1 MSLKKKILSI
11 VLAILLVFLGS
22 GAIYAY
28 NILAGLGS
36 GQRLN
41 ESALSINTLS
51 NTDVINVA
59 LFGID
64 GREDVDGDRTDTI
77 MIASIDLNEGD
88 VQVTSIMRDLYVRIP
103 AGSNNEE
110 NYDKINAAYMYGG
123 PQQSIQTIN
132 ENFDMNISDYVVVN
146 FNCLVDSV
154 DALGGVDIDVKNG
167 EVVYWT
173 NQYIGD
179 VNEKTGHND
188 PYLERT
194 GMQTLTGV
202 QALAYCRNR
211 YSDDDYGR
219 TERQREV
226 VKAMFDKAINADIMT
241 TLNII
246 NKVYPYIQTSF
257 SLNEITQYAG
267 AYMSLNNKTFK
278 NGRIPFDGYNTTAD
292 INETSYVVP
301 VTLEDNA
308 VMLHKLIYGENNDY
322 TPSDTVKMISNNIV
336 STTGLSHGSAADPST
351 YGPGSNNGS
360 PIGGQVEVQIPEN
373 EVSYSEDVYY

>member
-1 MSLKKKILSI
+1 MSLKKKILFI

-77 MIASIDLNEGD
+77 MIASIDLNKGD

-132 ENFDMNISDYVVVN
+132 ENFDMNISDYVVVD
-146 FNCLVDSV
+146 FNCLVDTV
-154 DALGGVDIDVKNG
+154 DALGGIDIDVKNDD
-167 EVVYWT
+167 VVYWT
-173 NQYIGD
+173 NYYIRD

-188 PYLERT
+188 PNLATT
-194 GMQTLTGV
+194 GMQKLTGV

-211 YSDDDYGR
+211 YSDDDYKR

-226 VKAMFDKAINADIMT
+226 VKAMFDKAVSADIMT

-246 NKVYPYIQTSF
+246 NKVYPYIQTSVT
-257 SLNEITQYAG
+257 LNEITQYAS
-267 AYMSLNNKTFK
+267 AYMALKDRTFT
-278 NGRIPFDGYNTTAD
+278 NGRVPFDGYNTTTNID
-292 INETSYVVP
+292 ETSYVVP

-308 VMLHKLIYGENNDY
+308 VLLHKLIYGENNGY
-322 TPSDTVKMISNNIV
+322 TPSATVKSISDAIV
-336 STTGLSHGSAADPST
+336 SRTGLSHGSTADPST
-351 YGPGSNNGS
+351 NGS
-360 PIGGQVEVQIPEN
+360 PNGGH
-373 EVSYSEDVYY
+373 

>member
-1 MSLKKKILSI
+1 MSLTKKIISIILS
-11 VLAILLVFLGS
+11 VFLVFIGS

-41 ESALSINTLS
+41 ENALSINTLA
-51 NTDVINVA
+51 NTDVINIA
-59 LFGID
+59 LFGVD
-64 GREDVDGDRTDTI
+64 GRDDVDGDRTDTI
-77 MIASIDLNEGD
+77 MIASVDLKEGD

-110 NYDKINAAYMYGG
+110 GFDKINAAYMYGG

-132 ENFDMNISDYVVVN
+132 ENFDMNISDYVVVD
-146 FNCLVDSV
+146 FNCLVDTV
-154 DALGGVDIDVKNG
+154 DALGGIDINVKD
-167 EVVYWT
+167 ETVLYWT
-173 NQYIGD
+173 NQYIMD
-179 VNEKTGHND
+179 VNNKTGHND
-188 PYLERT
+188 PSLT
-194 GMQTLTGV
+194 TPGTQKLTGV

-267 AYMSLNNKTFK
+267 AYMSLKDKSFT
-278 NGRIPFDGYNTTAD
+278 NGRVPFDGYNTATD
-292 INETSYVVP
+292 IDGTSYVVP

-322 TPSDTVKMISNNIV
+322 TPSDTVKLISNTIV
-336 STTGLSHGSAADPST
+336 SQTGLSTGSAADPST
-351 YGPGSNNGS
+351 YGPGSDNGS

-373 EVSYSEDVYY
+373 EVSYSEDLIY